1 MTKLASLLIALS
13 LAALCLVQ
21 GPGVAASGIAS
32 ESRDTPGDMPGEQP
46 PVEAV
51 VDPNR
56 WSFRR
61 RKRARARPPR
71 DNDRKPRRRRS
82 WRGGEHAIDSVI
94 PTDSNEV
101 LVQVSRPQIDWETP
115 KISSSY
121 VEKFEGMKVL
131 CAIIAH
137 ASNQGWKT
145 FTEVFDELGT
155 MLVAFGVDEKNAA
168 SKGGYL
174 VTLFSNNA
182 RLGDRYMVVNA
193 WQGEVAVEADIPLD
207 QIDLSG
213 IDLIRVDW
221 CNFEPENLV
230 EAQTE
235 HICSSHERRGSWGE
249 GRFVLSDGET
259 SYSSL
264 VAMLGIIAAAT
275 SVALGLEEFLSS
287 GLLGLAGTYEW
298 TFRRKIQMENTVNPS
313 TQRAFER
320 LGSIQSVAGDPIQN
334 IIDAHDK
341 GEIPPE
347 AVLSIFDGD
356 HSLAEEKASKY
367 FNRLREHINAV
378 KDGGEISKQERLR
391 ALLGPVAHLNIEDFH
406 TLGLEGDPSDDQ
418 ISWIGM
424 LQEAIDKLKKNRF
437 FWFFRA
443 QNATSD
449 DQDRRGSWGEGKF
462 TLEAASLIGAQ
473 ISMSIRNT
481 ASGLSRVLMGQ
492 TTLRWHGIYSPGKGH
507 GETGNDGT
515 PAPYQ
520 YDPYGSFSRA
530 KNDEAG
536 AGYAPMPIEDD
547 DYMDEFAS
555 DFRLLRGD
563 MRGLSV
569 VIPQPR
575 HELRDPA
582 VLARAIIARWWV
594 AIKEDK
600 LTVRIRHNGV
610 DVFTIDS
617 STLREVIDDLDWDA
631 EPDKI
636 GSKGERNPAKLTI
649 EQWDALLDLH
659 DWAEDPPDEAVF
671 ETSEAGCEY
680 SSQAPSWEGKLS
692 EEQVD
697 RIKERLSRGEE
708 CLIMMRVWVHKIPE
722 DLEGQYYGPGRL
734 GSAEFVLKPANEAM
748 QTQVYTRRG
757 MTIPFSVQSD
767 GYVAL
772 IRCDG
777 TSLEE
782 ILRDSE
788 GPAHLEWERGAHRVK
803 PNAGKWKY
811 GYTTVEMASH
821 GIRSIHKLCNVSVV
835 EPHQLLKK
843 AFTIQIPKENPV
855 PRCPDC
861 DRPKAQCI
869 CTCPVCGD
877 GTSKADCP
885 GHRTPDFVSVPTS
898 RSDGTCRLTR
908 YGDFSGAGRTIQ
920 VRVAYDRSRRD
931 PFSMWKD
938 LDFNHSDISVATS
951 EGASVVGVSTPLTR
965 GETKWN
971 KDTGGVCLTILIE
984 DDDFEVI
991 FGGWTPNRDLKVR
1004 IEEVMS

>member
-32 ESRDTPGDMPGEQP
+32 ESQDTPGDMPGEQP

-82 WRGGEHAIDSVI
+82 WRGGEHAIDSAV
-94 PTDSNEV
+94 PSDSHEV
-101 LVQVSRPQIDWETP
+101 LVCVRKHSGEL
-115 KISSSY
+115 SSSY
-121 VEKFEGMKVL
+121 VEKDEGMHAL
-131 CAIIAH
+131 AAIMAH
-137 ASNQGWKT
+137 AEARMAEGV
-145 FTEVFDELGT
+145 FTEDFDEGT
-155 MLVAFGVDEKNAA
+155 MLVAFGNDKQRAA
-168 SKGGYL
+168 SGGGYF
-174 VTLFSNNA
+174 VTLGSNTYG
-182 RLGDRYMVVNA
+182 LTEVDR
-193 WQGEVAVEADIPLD
+193 PLD
-207 QIDLSG
+207 QIEVSG
-213 IDLIRVDW
+213 IDLIVVEW

-230 EAQTE
+230 EA
-235 HICSSHERRGSWGE
+235 HERIGSFGI
-249 GRFVLSDGET
+249 GKFALSDGET
-259 SYSSL
+259 SYASL
-264 VAMLGIIAAAT
+264 VAILGIIASAT

-356 HSLAEEKASKY
+356 HSLVEEKASKY

-418 ISWIGM
+418 ISWTGM

-462 TLEAASLIGAQ
+462 TLEAASLIGTQ

-515 PAPYQ
+515 PVPYQ

-636 GSKGERNPAKLTI
+636 GSQRERNPAKLTI

-722 DLEGQYYGPGRL
+722 DLEGQYYGPGKL

-788 GPAHLEWERGAHRVK
+788 GPAHLEWERGAHRVSN
-803 PNAGKWKY
+803 NAGKWNY
-811 GYTTVEMASH
+811 GYTTVEMASY

-843 AFTIQIPKENPV
+843 GFTIQIPKENPV

-885 GHRTPDFVSVPTS
+885 GHRTPDFVNVPTY
-898 RSDGTCRLTR
+898 RPDGTCRLTR
-908 YGDFSGAGRTIQ
+908 YGDFSGAGRTII
-920 VRVAYDRSRRD
+920 VRVAYDRSRGD
-931 PFSMWKD
+931 PFARWQP
-938 LDFNHSDISVATS
+938 LDFDQSDISVATS
-951 EGASVVGVSTPLTR
+951 EGASVVRVSTPDTR
-965 GETKWN
+965 GETRWN
-971 KDTGGVCLTILIE
+971 KYTGGVCLTILIE

-991 FGGWTPNRDLKVR
+991 FGGWAPNRDLSVR